1 MIQGD
6 TVYLYTK
13 PPLWSPLTVR
23 YRAIIESSHRG
34 PQSAKN
40 NHFREL
46 TLAPGVFFL
55 LQMEF
60 RMAIC
65 KCTCSYTLPGCS
77 GASRCGWQKT
87 KSAEAL
93 RAHLHTRRREEKE
106 LMKQQRSLAPVD
118 VHTLQIQMSCTGEM
132 GQRRGEAGGWW
143 WWWGWGV

>member
-46 TLAPGVFFL
+46 TLAPGFFFFCYKWNL
-55 LQMEF
+55 
-60 RMAIC
+60 
-65 KCTCSYTLPGCS
+65 
-77 GASRCGWQKT
+77 GWQYANVRAPT
-87 KSAEAL
+87 LSQGAL
-93 RAHLHTRRREEKE
+93 GRAGVGGRKQSPLRPCVHIYTHVDARRRN
-106 LMKQQRSLAPVD
+106 
-118 VHTLQIQMSCTGEM
+118 
-132 GQRRGEAGGWW
+132 
-143 WWWGWGV
+143 